1 MPSALLD
8 GHKALWH
15 LRPRLDKPPKGLLA
29 PRLSL
34 LGLHQHPPHPLLAF
48 ALEASEFG
56 CQGEA
61 GCGYLFFAGLAG
73 SLAILTISIS
83 AGLSASATARDSTV
97 GGTLGV
103 LSQTQNPKR
112 CRPESAHRRQAV
124 AHPAQVARRPVQLDR
139 GLAGGGDRRL
149 QALVGGLDL
158 FDRRRPQRPQP
169 CSQRTPRLA
178 SPVGL

>member
-1 MPSALLD
+1 M
-8 GHKALWH
+8 
-15 LRPRLDKPPKGLLA
+15 
-29 PRLSL
+29 
-34 LGLHQHPPHPLLAF
+34 
-48 ALEASEFG
+48 FG

-103 LSQTQNPKR
+103 LSQTWNPKR
-112 CRPESAHRRQAV
+112 CRPEPAHRRQAV

-158 FDRRRPQRPQP
+158 FDRRRPQRSQP

-178 SPVGL
+178 SPAGL